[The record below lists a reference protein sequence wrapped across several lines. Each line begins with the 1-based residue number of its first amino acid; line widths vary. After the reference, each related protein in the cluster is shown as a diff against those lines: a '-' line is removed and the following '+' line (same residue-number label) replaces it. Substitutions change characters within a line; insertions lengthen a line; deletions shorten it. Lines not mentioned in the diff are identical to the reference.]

1 MSEPTHEGAG
11 ATGRPAGATAGAV
24 SVAHRDGGRL
34 FWITTVIGWSVMAGA
49 VIGAV
54 ADRRDAQPTVLAR
67 WLVGAALLHDLL
79 WLPIVAL
86 VGAVLARAGRGGRV
100 PAAVRWAIA
109 TSAVLV
115 LIAWPFVR
123 GYGRNRGNP
132 SLLPRNYAHGLVA
145 YLLLTWFLAGLALA
159 VGRWRTVRRRA
170 APEPTSE
177 SEPGPRPRPDV
188 ER

>member
-1 MSEPTHEGAG
+1 MSEVAG
-11 ATGRPAGATAGAV
+11 ATRRPGKATAGAAAV
-24 SVAHRDGGRL
+24 GHRDGGRV
-34 FWITTVIGWSVMAGA
+34 FWITTAIGWSVMVGA

-54 ADRRDAQPTVLAR
+54 ADRRDAQPAVLAR
-67 WLVGAALLHDLL
+67 WLVGGALLHDLL
-79 WLPIVAL
+79 WLPIVAA
-86 VGAVLARAGRGGRV
+86 VGAVLARTGRRGRV

-145 YLLLTWFLAGLALA
+145 YLLLTWLLAGLALA
-159 VGRWRTVRRRA
+159 VERRRTGRRRNA
-170 APEPTSE
+170 LEPMP
-177 SEPGPRPRPDV
+177 EPGPAPRPATEV

>member
-1 MSEPTHEGAG
+1 MSEPTSEVAA

-24 SVAHRDGGRL
+24 AVGHRDGGRV
-34 FWITTVIGWSVMAGA
+34 FWITTTIGWSVMVGA

-54 ADRRDAQPTVLAR
+54 ADRRDAQPAVLAR
-67 WLVGAALLHDLL
+67 WLVGGALLHDLL
-79 WLPIVAL
+79 WLPIVAA
-86 VGAVLARAGRGGRV
+86 VGAVLARAGRGGRF

-145 YLLLTWFLAGLALA
+145 YLLLTWLVAGLALA
-159 VGRWRTVRRRA
+159 AGRWRARRSPATGVQR
-170 APEPTSE
+170 
-177 SEPGPRPRPDV
+177 
-188 ER
+188 

>member
-1 MSEPTHEGAG
+1 MSAADG
-11 ATGRPAGATAGAV
+11 PAEATAGAV
-24 SVAHRDGGRL
+24 AVGHRDGGRV
-34 FWITTVIGWSVMAGA
+34 FWIMTAIGWTVMAGA
-49 VIGAV
+49 VVGAV

-67 WLVGAALLHDLL
+67 WLVGGALLHDLL
-79 WLPIVAL
+79 WLPIVA
-86 VGAVLARAGRGGRV
+86 VIGAVLARAGRSGRV
-100 PAAVRWAIA
+100 PAPVRWAIA

-145 YLLLTWFLAGLALA
+145 YLLLTWVLAGLALA
-159 VGRWRTVRRRA
+159 VGRWRARRRA
-170 APEPTSE
+170 TR
-177 SEPGPRPRPDV
+177 PGPTIET